1 MINKTN
7 NGAVIHIDNIGLKHY
22 YSNSRRRQ
30 LYNYLESIKSKHGLT
45 KIRLSTA
52 MGMSEKYLANKAGEC
67 EFSKFGDLER
77 QTYSSI
83 RSEVECAV
91 LLLTDLSLVDSDGY
105 SQSNRFKLLDYANS
119 VCRIKN
125 TTKAELSKAMGKTK
139 SYINVMSSEN
149 QLKKIGDITLEQLD
163 GIKFKIDSID
173 AHVPDSVISI
183 KKPPNILSRD
193 DVLRVLR
200 EKLNYSHAQYV
211 GDHIILTD
219 DKL

>member
-7 NGAVIHIDNIGLKHY
+7 NGAVIHIDNSGLKHY

-52 MGMSEKYLANKAGEC
+52 MGMSEKYLANKAGEG

-91 LLLTDLSLVDSDGY
+91 LLLTDLSLVDS
-105 SQSNRFKLLDYANS
+105 
-119 VCRIKN
+119 
-125 TTKAELSKAMGKTK
+125 E
-139 SYINVMSSEN
+139 
-149 QLKKIGDITLEQLD
+149 
-163 GIKFKIDSID
+163 
-173 AHVPDSVISI
+173 ISI

-219 DKL
+219 DKP